1 MKEGFHMGAFFNGN
15 FAKVGLTPAVGL
27 GLGPSHNLGQRG
39 VNVFLINVAGDV
51 ISLAPKQHDGQPVFD
66 FVDRPGQGIA
76 FSGEVQHQA
85 VVPLNR

>member
-1 MKEGFHMGAFFNGN
+1 MKEDSHMGAFFIGN
-15 FAKVGLTPAVGL
+15 VAKVRLSPAVGF

-39 VNVFLINVAGDV
+39 VNVFLIDVAGDV

-76 FSGEVQHQA
+76 FSGEVQHQP
-85 VVPLNR
+85 VVLLNR